1 MWFSYKDENTWH
13 PITTA
18 RAAEVLEM
26 NKEEELPES
35 LAVDRVEVDLKDTKI
50 NSDLERMDARFKKKD
65 YKKKYRNKLRNQRNG
80 GKQEAK
86 NSQSQNQKKQ
96 HPTAQIDKK
105 GGENKKPNNRNRKNR
120 FKRNKNKNEG

>member
-1 MWFSYKDENTWH
+1 MPIGKNRHFQETDWFSYKDENTWH
-13 PITTA
+13 PITTT

-65 YKKKYRNKLRNQRNG
+65 Y
-80 GKQEAK
+80 
-86 NSQSQNQKKQ
+86 
-96 HPTAQIDKK
+96 
-105 GGENKKPNNRNRKNR
+105 RKNT
-120 FKRNKNKNEG
+120 EQVA